1 MEEIKEKVNAPK
13 VRPKDEVCKN
23 VTEKSYSMPLREGEG
38 KRIIKRRMQEIS
50 KENAGRESE
59 TKEEVT

>member
-1 MEEIKEKVNAPK
+1 
-13 VRPKDEVCKN
+13 
-23 VTEKSYSMPLREGEG
+23 MPLREGEG